1 MSYIKIRQ
9 NQSLILKL
17 NYMESKPK
25 IAIIGGTGLE
35 DPKFFKKIKEIKIK
49 TPFGFPSTSIHI
61 AGFLGKKVA
70 FLSRHG
76 KLHGTPPHKVNS
88 RANIWALK
96 KMGIERIIGVCTV
109 GSLKKEFKP
118 GDIVIADQ
126 FIDFTKKRD
135 YTFYDKGATHV
146 SLVDPFCPELGNLFF
161 KEAKKLKIPTHQKG
175 TYFCIEGPRFSTRAE
190 SKFFRNFADIIGMT
204 LIPEAI
210 LARELEI
217 CYLSLAMI
225 TDYDVWQPHP
235 VNVQEVIRMMKEN
248 IEKIKKLLKVAI
260 PKIKEK
266 RTCFCREA
274 LKSAKI

>member
-1 MSYIKIRQ
+1 LSYIKIRQ

-126 FIDFTKKRD
+126 FIDFTKRRRL
-135 YTFYDKGATHV
+135 TFYEDKVVHTSMAE
-146 SLVDPFCPELGNLFF
+146 PFCPDLRRLLAET
-161 KEAKKLKIPTHQKG
+161 AKDLALSYHDKG
-175 TYFCIEGPRFSTRAE
+175 TVITIEGPRFSTRAE
-190 SKFFRNFADIIGMT
+190 SRLFRGFGADIVNMST
-204 LIPEAI
+204 VPEVI
-210 LARELEI
+210 LANEVGLRYAAI
-217 CYLSLAMI
+217 AMA
-225 TDYDVWQPHP
+225 TDYDAWKEGEEAVTW
-235 VNVQEVIRMMKEN
+235 EMILKRMKAN
-248 IEKIKKLLKVAI
+248 AAKVKKLLLAVI
-260 PKIKEK
+260 PKI
-266 RTCFCREA
+266 
-274 LKSAKI
+274 